1 MSKHGITGRVTQLA
15 RANVDAIV
23 DAAEDPHRLLD
34 QLVRAYTVN
43 VVEAEQAI
51 VRLLDN
57 LRVAADDQQEDAR
70 AVVEWGR
77 KAEAASQQADEFR
90 AVGEAVEAD
99 RFDNLAR
106 VALER
111 QLVAESDVEVAQ
123 HTIAAQHESIDSLRR
138 GVDQIRSKLTALK
151 RRQESHAMPSRSTR
165 PDRSTSRK
173 ARDRLVEEAI
183 TTIEIMDPSSEVAR
197 FDEKVRR
204 EEARTHGRTELPASP
219 LDALFA
225 DLDDAD
231 HEAQIEERLKALK
244 AGRAM
249 ASAQAKVR
257 AQAQSQPFR

>member
-70 AVVEWGR
+70 AVVQWGR
-77 KAEAASQQADEFR
+77 KAEVASQQADELR

-106 VALER
+106 IALER
-111 QLVAESDVEVAQ
+111 QLVAERDVEVAQ
-123 HTIAAQHESIDSLRR
+123 HTIAAQHEAIDALRS
-138 GVDQIRSKLTALK
+138 GVDQIRIKLVALK
-151 RRQESHAMPSRSTR
+151 RRQESRTVPARTARPGRTASRQ
-165 PDRSTSRK
+165 
-173 ARDRLVEEAI
+173 ARDRLEEAI

-204 EEARTHGRTELPASP
+204 EEARTHGATELPSSP

-225 DLDDAD
+225 DLDGGN
-231 HEAQIEERLKALK
+231 EAQIEERLKALK

-257 AQAQSQPFR
+257 AQAQDQPFR